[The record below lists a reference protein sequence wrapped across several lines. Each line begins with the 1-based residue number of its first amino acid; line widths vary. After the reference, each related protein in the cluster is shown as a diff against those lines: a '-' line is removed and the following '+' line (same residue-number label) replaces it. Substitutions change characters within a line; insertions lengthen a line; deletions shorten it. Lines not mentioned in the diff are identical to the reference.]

1 MRLKGKVAIV
11 TGAGSGIGRGI
22 CLRFAEEGARIVAA
36 DYQEKGNEETAR
48 LVREKGGEAV
58 TVTGD
63 VSKRPDVQRI
73 FARALEHYKG
83 YDILIN
89 NAGILTSGSILELT
103 EEAWD
108 KVIAVNLKGMFLCT
122 QEAAKYWVTN
132 KRPGKIV
139 NMGSVNSE
147 FAVPGHPHY
156 CASKGGVKMFTKA
169 VALEL
174 APHGINVNAIGPGG
188 TQTMISPSFAKP
200 EVVEQIGKGVPLGRM
215 AQPRDIANLALF
227 LVSEDGAYIT
237 GQLIFSDGGK
247 TARLG

>member
-1 MRLKGKVAIV
+1 MRLSGKVAVV

-22 CLRFAEEGARIVAA
+22 CLRFAEEGAKIVAA

-48 LVREKGGEAV
+48 LVRERGGDAV
-58 TVTGD
+58 TVTAD
-63 VSKRPDVQRI
+63 VSKRADVQRI
-73 FARALEHYKG
+73 FAKAMERHKG
-83 YDILIN
+83 YDILVN

-108 KVIAVNLKGMFLCT
+108 RVIAVNLKSMFLCT
-122 QEAAKYWVTN
+122 QEAARYWVAN
-132 KRPGKIV
+132 KRQGKIV
-139 NMGSVNSE
+139 NLGSVNSE

-156 CASKGGVKMFTKA
+156 CASKGGVKMFTRA

-174 APHGINVNAIGPGG
+174 APYGINVNAIGPGG
-188 TQTMISPSFAKP
+188 TQTMISPNFSKP
-200 EVVEQIGKGVPLGRM
+200 EVVEQIAKGVPLGRM
-215 AQPRDIANLALF
+215 AQPRDMANLALF
-227 LVSEDGAYIT
+227 LASDDAAYIT